1 MKSNSGLTL
10 AKILKAKRGFEAE
23 PDDTIKIRGKKFLYI
38 TYNKMV
44 RMERFIKKSFKPI
57 TKGA

>member
-10 AKILKAKRGFEAE
+10 AKILKAKKELEAE
-23 PDDTIKIRGKKFLYI
+23 PDNRISIRGKNFLYI

-44 RMERFIKKSFKPI
+44 RMERFIKKAFKPI